1 MADQHRLDG
10 TPVAGENELMTPAAA
25 SPTTSAPRWLKLI
38 DRLSL
43 ASAAVGAI
51 LLGGM
56 VCTVVADVIRRN
68 AFNRPVP
75 GALEL
80 TQFAYMP
87 TLISLGLGYAL
98 LRNEHIRVTLLT
110 APTGPKVQR
119 VIEVLGMVL
128 TIGAMGALAWFGAQR
143 AQTAQLVDE
152 HAVGVEWFAIWPYR
166 WVAVV
171 GMVVL
176 GLQAIAQLVRAIV
189 APELIPT
196 EDDEMA
202 ALADEEPL
210 LAEIDDQ
217 IHVAPEVDERIHVA
231 PEVRAR

>member
-1 MADQHRLDG
+1 MSDQHRLEG
-10 TPVAGENELMTPAAA
+10 SPVAGENEPMVPAAA
-25 SPTTSAPRWLKLI
+25 SPATSEPRWLKLI

-51 LLGGM
+51 LLGAM
-56 VCTVVADVIRRN
+56 MCTVVVDVIRRN
-68 AFNRPVP
+68 VFDRSVP

-80 TQFAYMP
+80 IQFAFMP

-110 APTGPKVQR
+110 APTGPKTQR

-128 TIGAMGALAWFGAQR
+128 TIGTMGVLAWLGAER
-143 AQTAQLVDE
+143 AQAAQQVDE
-152 HAVGVEWFAIWPYR
+152 HAVGVEWLAIWPYR

-171 GMVVL
+171 GVVVL
-176 GLQAIAQLVRAIV
+176 GLQAIAQLVRAFV

-196 EDDEMA
+196 DDDEIA
-202 ALADEEPL
+202 ALVDEEPL
-210 LAEIDDQ
+210 LADVDDQ
-217 IHVAPEVDERIHVA
+217 IPVAPEG
-231 PEVRAR
+231 RAR

>member
-1 MADQHRLDG
+1 MADQGRLDG
-10 TPVAGENELMTPAAA
+10 SHVAGESERMTPAAA
-25 SPTTSAPRWLKLI
+25 SPTTSEPRWLKLI

-43 ASAAVGAI
+43 ASAAVGAT
-51 LLGGM
+51 LLGLM
-56 VCTVVADVIRRN
+56 VLTVVVDVIRRN
-68 AFNRPVP
+68 VFDRPVP
-75 GALEL
+75 GGLEL
-80 TQFAYMP
+80 IQFAYMP

-110 APTGPKVQR
+110 APTGPRTQR

-128 TIGAMGALAWFGAQR
+128 TIGVVGALAWLGARR
-143 AQTAQLVDE
+143 AQAAQQVDE
-152 HAVGVEWFAIWPYR
+152 HAIGIEWLAIWPYR

-196 EDDEMA
+196 DDDEIA

-210 LAEIDDQ
+210 LAD
-217 IHVAPEVDERIHVA
+217 VDGQIHVA
-231 PEVRAR
+231 PEVRAK